1 MLVLFVFLA
10 NSNIGR
16 DPANAAAMCFVL
28 QTNNKCACRVL
39 YVYIDTNIK
48 IVYIFRSSSN
58 NHLKITIILP
68 TDKLNACKKK

>member
-1 MLVLFVFLA
+1 MLVLFVFFA
-10 NSNIGR
+10 NSNR
-16 DPANAAAMCFVL
+16 DRGAANAAAMCFVL

-58 NHLKITIILP
+58 KHLKITIILP
-68 TDKLNACKKK
+68 TDKLNACKNK